1 MLLDVVLEAHA
12 WASSRPKHASQI
24 TVSKFE
30 KKISQVTEVEKEQGT
45 SPRTLSS
52 LLSVIFDKSQSI
64 TINERTC
71 LHLLHKVVRRGR
83 VLFIAEQTWNKREN
97 DSTNSSVV

>member
-12 WASSRPKHASQI
+12 WALSHPKHEGQ
-24 TVSKFE
+24 VVVPKFE

-45 SPRTLSS
+45 SPRTLAS
-52 LLSVIFDKSQSI
+52 LLSVIFDK
-64 TINERTC
+64 
-71 LHLLHKVVRRGR
+71 VVHRGR
-83 VLFIAEQTWNKREN
+83 VLFITEQTWNKREN